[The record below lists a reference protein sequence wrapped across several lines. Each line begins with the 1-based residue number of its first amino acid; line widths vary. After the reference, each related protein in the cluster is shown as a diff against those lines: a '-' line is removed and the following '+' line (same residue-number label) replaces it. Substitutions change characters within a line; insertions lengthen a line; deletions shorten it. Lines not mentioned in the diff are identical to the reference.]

1 MTTPD
6 EVVNVTPVVTE
17 GVVSGEIIRP
27 EVVEPIGVVVEPIG
41 GVVEP
46 IGRVVEPM
54 HGGFGHLGGQSLATS
69 LKLS

>member
-1 MTTPD
+1 MVVMTTPD

-41 GVVEP
+41 G
-46 IGRVVEPM
+46 IVEPM